1 MKTWRRSSPGT
12 ACGSATDVIV
22 VRARLGD
29 GRTLIEVSGHDDP
42 AVEGRVC
49 AAVSAITQTALLG
62 LEQVA
67 QQFPDEMSMKITE
80 E

>member
-1 MKTWRRSSPGT
+1 M
-12 ACGSATDVIV
+12 IE

-29 GRTLIEVSGHDDP
+29 GRTSIEVVGHEEH
-42 AVEGRVC
+42 AAGGRVC
-49 AAVSAITQTALLG
+49 AAVSAIAQTALLG

-67 QQFPDEMSMKITE
+67 QQHPDLVSVEIITE

>member
-1 MKTWRRSSPGT
+1 
-12 ACGSATDVIV
+12 VIE

-29 GRTLIEVSGHDDP
+29 GLTSVEVVGHEEQS
-42 AVEGRVC
+42 AAGGRAC

-67 QQFPDEMSMKITE
+67 QQYPDLVSVEITE

>member
-1 MKTWRRSSPGT
+1 MIT
-12 ACGSATDVIV
+12 

-29 GRTLIEVSGHDDP
+29 GRTSIEVTGHDEP
-42 AVEGRVC
+42 AAGGRVC
-49 AAVSAITQTALLG
+49 AAVTAITHTALLG

-67 QQFPDEMSMKITE
+67 QQHPDDVSIEITE

>member
-1 MKTWRRSSPGT
+1 
-12 ACGSATDVIV
+12 VIQ

-29 GRTLIEVSGHDDP
+29 GFTSIEVTGHEEN
-42 AVEGRVC
+42 AAAGGRVC

-62 LEQVA
+62 LEAVA
-67 QQFPDEMSMKITE
+67 QQFPDLASVEITE